1 MFCYVSHFEE
11 FFFPVQLLPLK
22 CVARRC
28 FHQKYLS
35 VYITCTLSWQLQCYE
50 TKKKAMRVL
59 RILQRIS
66 HRAIDRLR
74 HVHTYPQCVQLLNA
88 PPLIGLRIQISKGID
103 CIESVQRH
111 AACFV
116 NSDYSC
122 HSCVSSMLTD
132 LNWPS
137 LQSRRRI
144 YHLGM
149 FYKIHRGHVNISL
162 PYDLTSIPAYGCTRA
177 SQDFKIRLL
186 SSSVDIYKRSFY
198 ERSIPAWNAL
208 SADVVSPAYY
218 PEFIQIVA
226 YVASV
231 SNRVIAR
238 KLEQKQKKG

>member
-1 MFCYVSHFEE
+1 
-11 FFFPVQLLPLK
+11 
-22 CVARRC
+22 
-28 FHQKYLS
+28 
-35 VYITCTLSWQLQCYE
+35 
-50 TKKKAMRVL
+50 
-59 RILQRIS
+59 
-66 HRAIDRLR
+66 
-74 HVHTYPQCVQLLNA
+74 
-88 PPLIGLRIQISKGID
+88 
-103 CIESVQRH
+103 
-111 AACFV
+111 
-116 NSDYSC
+116 
-122 HSCVSSMLTD
+122 MLTD

-149 FYKIHRGHVNISL
+149 FYKIYRGHVNISL

-186 SSSVDIYKRSFY
+186 SSSVDVYKRSFY

-226 YVASV
+226 CIASI

-238 KLEQKQKKG
+238 KLEQKQKKGWRGRGRGEEETLARKPHNSGKRPLIFHGSVHL